1 LASKQQRAGTKGI
14 RSDDREEYTRP
25 TLKEFGQVGALTQA
39 GTGGAVEAGNEKP
52 MMGMGGDFSK
62 RL

>member
-1 LASKQQRAGTKGI
+1 MSKQQIAGTKDI

-39 GTGGAVEAGNEKP
+39 GTAGAQEMGMEKP
-52 MMGMGGDFSK
+52 GMMGGGDLTK
-62 RL
+62 ML